1 MQRLTRGL
9 KLNRKFTYFSR
20 GFYLIYLKCHK
31 IYDNHILKC
40 RCYFAIMYLKSFD
53 GGIFMLYRKIE
64 SLIEEHLKSDS
75 KKILLIDGARQIGKT
90 YIINYVGKK
99 LFENYI
105 EINMIEDSLGDR
117 LFENTKT
124 VEDFYLQVSMLAG
137 DKMKSKESTLIF
149 IDEIQAYP
157 HLLTLL
163 KFLSQDNKFTYIA
176 SGSLLGVTLSQTTSI
191 PMGSIRKVRM
201 YPLDFEEF
209 LYANGMNELVIS
221 SMRKK
226 FERLEALDESMH
238 NKILDLF
245 RKFLL
250 VGGLPDA
257 VNAYLETKNIQV
269 VRDIQNEIHDYY
281 AADASK
287 YDDEKKLK
295 IRRIYDLIPSNME
308 NKKKRVVVQSIENKR
323 GKTFNHYADEF
334 DYLIGAGIALN
345 VQAISNP
352 TFPLIESTGKNLLKL
367 YLNDVGI
374 LTGILYGNNIKAV
387 LNDER
392 SINLG
397 SVYETVVASEL
408 IAHGHKLF
416 YYDNRSKGEVD
427 YLIDD
432 YDSLSAVPI
441 EVKSGKD
448 YTVHSALNTF
458 VQNEDYHIKKAFVVS
473 NERKVTQKGKITYIP
488 IYYIMFFNADWGN
501 KNLQF

>member
-1 MQRLTRGL
+1 
-9 KLNRKFTYFSR
+9 
-20 GFYLIYLKCHK
+20 
-31 IYDNHILKC
+31 
-40 RCYFAIMYLKSFD
+40 
-53 GGIFMLYRKIE
+53 MLFRKIE
-64 SLIEEHLKSDS
+64 TVIEEHLKSDS
-75 KKILLIDGARQIGKT
+75 KKILLIDGARQVGKT
-90 YIINYVGKK
+90 YIIRHVGKK
-99 LFENYI
+99 IFKNFI
-105 EINMIEDSLGDR
+105 EINMVEDSMGDR
-117 LFENTKT
+117 LFADIKT
-124 VEDFYLQVSMLAG
+124 VEDFYLQVSMLEGA
-137 DKMKSKESTLIF
+137 KMKEKKNTLIF

-163 KFLSQDNKFTYIA
+163 KFLSQDDKFTYIA
-176 SGSLLGVTLSQTTSI
+176 SGSLLGVTLSLTTSI

-201 YPLDFEEF
+201 FPLDFEEF
-209 LYANGMNELVIS
+209 LYANGMNEIVIS

-226 FERLEALDESMH
+226 FERLEALDGTTH
-238 NKILDLF
+238 NKMMDMF

-257 VNAYLETKNIQV
+257 VNSYLEEKNIQS
-269 VRDIQNEIHDYY
+269 VREIQSEIHDYY

-287 YDDEKKLK
+287 YGEDNKLK
-295 IRRIYDLIPSNME
+295 IRRVYDLIPSNME
-308 NKKKRVVVQSIENKR
+308 NKKKRVVAQSIENKK
-323 GKTFNHYADEF
+323 GKTFNDYSDEF
-334 DYLIGAGIALN
+334 EYLISAGIALN

-352 TFPLIESTGKNLLKL
+352 VFPLIESTGKNLLKL

-374 LTGILYGNNIKAV
+374 LTGILYGNNIRAI
-387 LNDER
+387 LNDEK

-432 YDSLSAVPI
+432 YASLSAVPI

-473 NERKVTQKGKITYIP
+473 NERNVVQNGKITYIP
-488 IYYIMFFNADWGN
+488 IYYIMFFGADSSD
-501 KNLQF
+501 KNERL